1 MPVNFPSNPSLNQ
14 SYSLGSKI
22 WIWNGVAWDLKTA
35 NTITVSLTDDSNNFS
50 NVVTDVKGIRFDA
63 NSGFDVTD
71 LGSGNVKIAMNS
83 TFKTWKITGQSD
95 LIANGLDTI
104 EFVGSNGVV
113 LTSNTLSNPK
123 SITFDTSQIFNSVN
137 TVSIYA
143 NTPSHVANSAAI
155 YANGAFAAAN
165 NEAGVNAIQNTKIT
179 FAWNHA
185 NSAFDKANNEAGVNA
200 TQNNSIEAS
209 FDSANSAGI
218 YANGAFTRANNS
230 LNVFTGGTITGD
242 ITITGNLNITG
253 NTITHSAND
262 FIINDPIVLLANNNP
277 GNVLDLG
284 FVAHYEDGG
293 ANTKHTGLIRH
304 SSSNTWYLFKNYEP
318 HIQENNILDINDP
331 TLVIDNLRANLITDV
346 ITVRGVDPLTQANAA
361 FDLANNEA
369 GVNATQNTNITF
381 AWNHA
386 NSAFDKANT
395 GGSVAVGDDPP
406 SMPTANSLWWQSNT
420 ATLKI
425 YYDDGTSSQWVD
437 ASPSAYSL
445 DQIARDTANAAFIH
459 ANAAYNQ
466 ANTGG
471 GGADQYARN
480 TANAA
485 FIRANNSIDANN
497 GGTITG
503 NLVIGGNVVP
513 TTDNTYYLGAQSNRW
528 HSLYVGPGSVDIDNV
543 KISNTGTNLTITGT
557 SDLVVSGLPSL
568 QTISLQANSSFG
580 ATNSAGTYANSAFE
594 VANSAATAANT
605 PSHVANSAAIYANGA
620 FAQANTDVTNISVTS
635 GTYGNATHYPI
646 VTLSSNGRINT
657 ISTIASG
664 GGGGSS
670 TDQYARNHANSAYGQ
685 ANNVTSGLN
694 ALGGTVVVNTQDI
707 AGLFSR
713 QAGFIGRYSVNRL
726 NYQNGIA
733 SGWTYDWTTG
743 LTAGSFCRM
752 PVGGGHNET
761 DSPNQWVFDKRG
773 SAFNLGAGQTTLP
786 YDSANDPRIFY
797 KKYYQNTIRSNF
809 PTWSQREEPYRSE
822 IVGNGNV
829 EMIGQMALV
838 HGNSADN
845 WLNPAVYFNGPTPN
859 TTNTLAT
866 QGAYLDPGTTS
877 SVTLAAGEKIYFVIN
892 GQRARLTYTTA
903 SGWTSGN
910 IDVDD
915 YNGSFNEIT
924 NDQGS
929 SQTFYY
935 SYYTQGQDT
944 QRTFVKVFKRIE
956 NSSFSTTSARDKGL
970 NLWNYYWRND
980 QFNSTADGFANGIIS
995 PSSSIYFSSQ
1005 RLHRI
1010 FYSGPAKTL
1019 PTNNRPYSFAVK
1031 MNLESPTGVLQNLF
1045 QFSDAVN
1052 SVAQGMVFTLNIA
1065 LTGERR
1071 INMTAYN
1078 ASVALVTNLKVWQ
1091 FAGDSA
1097 EDVNFYWSWNPL
1109 DPVYPGR
1116 LYVNDKLV
1124 WCTATNPT
1132 PSLGYF
1138 GVGAT
1143 TSGTANGFQGYLNL
1157 MTMMPEAWGN
1167 HITQGS
1173 FNLDWDATTGLASTT
1188 YNGTVSVTAAAR
1200 AAIPR
1205 KAYIRSSST
1214 FVQGAYFNMENGAPY
1229 SAAGSFTASC
1239 VTTADSR
1246 DVTFSNTVGGWIN
1259 PSGVYLVTGTNI
1271 RTTRNVYTTLV
1282 FGDKGFGMDAVDDLN
1297 TATASGT
1304 TTLTFTRINGGYY
1317 DAFYTTGAVITQ
1329 PGNSTSLSKT
1339 NVSGQLLTNCLAGV
1353 NSTTYLAFGAFPNIS
1368 ITMIAGSAGDETLAG
1383 SQYLRTAATQ
1393 DASARN
1399 IQGMLGAGK
1408 KPTISGGGIPSVSAT
1423 VDYTYIEDLYWDHY
1437 ARGAHLI
1444 ILSQAKTGNATA
1456 SSYTCVYVPG
1466 NRSTFDAGLD
1476 NTGGESSIID
1486 SYNYSLEGDRNQD
1499 VTGFNCA
1506 PNNQE
1511 IEYGLGLMKSWRIVP
1526 PKGYF
1531 DSGIFKATGSGYFR
1545 RMYVGYSAITALINF
1560 GTSIDLNRTN
1570 SFPSISYPT
1579 TAATANGLT
1588 VTVSAGNYYRVV
1600 VLPLSAIISQ

>member
-14 SYSLGSKI
+14 SYSIGSKT

-50 NVVTDVKGIRFDA
+50 NTVTDVKGIRFDA

-83 TFKTWKITGQSD
+83 TFKTWKIAGQSD

-104 EFVGSNGVV
+104 EFVGSDGTVI
-113 LTSNTLSNPK
+113 TSNTLANPK
-123 SITFDTSQIFNSVN
+123 TITFDTSSVFDSVN
-137 TVSIYA
+137 TVAIYA
-143 NTPSHVANSAAI
+143 NTPSYVANSSFI
-155 YANGAFAAAN
+155 QANAAFAVAN
-165 NEAGVNAIQNTKIT
+165 NEAGVNL
-179 FAWNHA
+179 
-185 NSAFDKANNEAGVNA
+185 
-200 TQNNSIEAS
+200 TQNNSITAS
-209 FDSANSAGI
+209 FDTANSAGI

-230 LNVFTGGTITGD
+230 LNANTGGTVNGD
-242 ITITGNLNITG
+242 LTISGNLSVLG
-253 NTITHSAND
+253 NTFSVSATTLIAND
-262 FIINDPIVLLANNNP
+262 TIIVLGANNYTSDL
-277 GNVLDLG
+277 LDIG
-284 FVAHYEDGG
+284 FAAHYNDTVNAHTGFIRDHGTKEWQLFEGYIPEIG
-293 ANTKHTGLIRH
+293 AN
-304 SSSNTWYLFKNYEP
+304 N
-318 HIQENNILDINDP
+318 QVDINDP
-331 TLVIDNLRANLITDV
+331 SFKIATLNANVHSTKILIKGIDLLPYVNNAFDT
-346 ITVRGVDPLTQANAA
+346 ANAA
-361 FDLANNEA
+361 FASANNQA
-369 GVNATQNTNITF
+369 GVNLTQNTTISF

-386 NSAFDKANT
+386 NSAFIKANT
-395 GGSVAVGDDPP
+395 GGSVAVGDSPP
-406 SMPTANSLWWQSNT
+406 PAPTANSLWWQSNT

-445 DQIARDTANAAFIH
+445 DQLARDTANAAFIH

-466 ANTGG
+466 ANT

-543 KISNTGTNLTITGT
+543 KISNTGTTLTITGT
-557 SDLVVSGLPSL
+557 SDLIVGGIPSL
-568 QTISLQANSSFG
+568 QSISLQANSAFN
-580 ATNSAGTYANSAFE
+580 TVNNSGTYANSAFE
-594 VANSAATAANT
+594 AANSAGT
-605 PSHVANSAAIYANGA
+605 YANGA

-670 TDQYARNHANSAYGQ
+670 TDTYARNHANGAFNT
-685 ANNVTSGLN
+685 ANNAISGLN
-694 ALGGTVVVNTQDI
+694 SLGGTVTVNSQDI
-707 AGLFSR
+707 ASLFNR
-713 QAGFIGRYSVNRL
+713 QAGFIGRYNVNRL
-726 NYQNGIA
+726 NYQNIG

-773 SAFNLGAGQTTLP
+773 SAFNLGAGQTSLP
-786 YDSANDPRIFY
+786 YDSANDPRVFY
-797 KKYYQNTIRSNF
+797 KKYYQNTIRANF

-866 QGAYLDPGTTS
+866 QGAFLDPGTTS
-877 SVTLAAGEKIYFVIN
+877 SVTLAAGEKIYFIIN

-915 YNGSFNEIT
+915 YAGSFNEIT

-929 SQTFYY
+929 TQTFYY

-944 QRTFVKVFKRIE
+944 ERTFVKVFKRIE

-980 QFNSTADGFANGIIS
+980 EFNSTNSGFNNGIIS
-995 PSSSIYFSSQ
+995 PSGSIYFSSQ

-1019 PTNNRPYSFAVK
+1019 PTNSRPYSFAVK
-1031 MNLESPTGVLQNLF
+1031 MNLEAPTGVLQNLF

-1052 SVAQGMVFTLNIA
+1052 SVAQGMVFTLNTA
-1065 LTGERR
+1065 ATGERR
-1071 INMTAYN
+1071 VNMTAYS
-1078 ASVALVTNLKVWQ
+1078 ASVALVTNLKIWQ
-1091 FAGDSA
+1091 FAGDGG

-1143 TSGTANGFQGYLNL
+1143 ASGTANGFQGYLNL

-1188 YNGTVSVTAAAR
+1188 NNGTVSVTAAAR
-1200 AAIPR
+1200 AAVPR

-1214 FVQGAYFNMENGAPY
+1214 FVQGAYFNFEGGAPY

-1239 VTTADSR
+1239 ITTADS
-1246 DVTFSNTVGGWIN
+1246 VSVSFSNTVGGWIN

-1271 RTTRNVYTTLV
+1271 RTTRNVYTTLT
-1282 FGDKGFGMDAVDDLN
+1282 FGDKSFNMSGMDDNV

-1304 TTLTFTRINGGYY
+1304 TTLTFTRVNGGYY
-1317 DAFYTTGAVITQ
+1317 DGFYAQGASITQ
-1329 PGNSTSLSKT
+1329 PGNSTSLTKT
-1339 NVSGQLLTNCLAGV
+1339 NTSGQLLTNCLAGV
-1353 NSTTYLAFGAFPNIS
+1353 NSTTYLSFGAFPNIS
-1368 ITMIAGSAGDETLAG
+1368 ITMIAGSAGDDTLAG
-1383 SQYLRTAATQ
+1383 SIYLRTATTQ

-1408 KPTISGGGIPSVSAT
+1408 KPTITGGGIPAVSAT
-1423 VDYTYIEDLYWDHY
+1423 VDHTYIDDLYWDHY
-1437 ARGAHLI
+1437 GRGAHLI
-1444 ILSQAKTGNATA
+1444 LLSQAKTGNATA
-1456 SSYTCVYVPG
+1456 TAYTCVYVPG

-1486 SYNYSLEGDRNQD
+1486 SYNYSFEGDRNQD
-1499 VTGFNCA
+1499 QTGINPA